1 MSDLWSSGV
10 GGVGNA
16 LIAIG
21 ALGTA
26 SYGLVDVSKALPG
39 GGLSLSGF
47 GEIRKAVTPFASALT
62 VGAGAHWPSIL
73 QSHWVNGGALDDQK
87 AKAKALIRLGLTTAN
102 TATMAAEPSIA
113 GRIDG
118 AAVATTITNMHTGT
132 PLTPVNLNELGRFDA
147 IVSAALDAGFEMAD
161 QRYRACA
168 RALACGL
175 AIGLAEAAAVLI
187 DLQMKKAFDGPDF
200 AIAILIGLV
209 STPLAPVAKDLASA
223 LSTAASAFKAA
234 KG

>member
-16 LIAIG
+16 LIAVG

-47 GEIRKAVTPFASALT
+47 GDIRKAVTPFGSALT
-62 VGAGAHWPSIL
+62 VGAGAHWADVL
-73 QSHWVNGGALDDQK
+73 KSHWVNGGPLDDQK
-87 AKAKALIRLGLTTAN
+87 AKAKALIRLGLTKDSAKTIAR
-102 TATMAAEPSIA
+102 EPSIA
-113 GRIDG
+113 GRVDEAVLVTAIDH
-118 AAVATTITNMHTGT
+118 VNTGT
-132 PLTPVNLNELGRFDA
+132 PLTPVDLNELGRLDA
-147 IVSAALDAGFEMAD
+147 IVSAALDAGFEIAD

-168 RALACGL
+168 RALACAL

-187 DLQMKKAFDGPDF
+187 DAQTGRAFSVADF
-200 AIAILIGLV
+200 TTALLIGLV

-223 LSTAASAFKAA
+223 LSTAASAFKGA

>member
-26 SYGLVDVSKALPG
+26 SYGLVDVTKALPG
-39 GGLSLSGF
+39 GGLSMAGF

-62 VGAGAHWPSIL
+62 VGAGAHWPSVL

-102 TATMAAEPSIA
+102 AATMAAEPSIA

-118 AAVATTITNMHTGT
+118 AALATAVTHMNTGT
-132 PLTPVNLNELGRFDA
+132 PLTPVDLNELGRFDA
-147 IVSAALDAGFEMAD
+147 IVSAALDAGFEIAD
-161 QRYRACA
+161 QRYRAYA
-168 RALACGL
+168 RALAWMM
-175 AIGLAEAAAVLI
+175 AIALAEAAAVLI
-187 DLQMKKAFDGPDF
+187 DRQMNRPFGWSDF
-200 AIAILIGLV
+200 ATAVLIGLV
-209 STPLAPVAKDLASA
+209 ATPLAPVAKDLASA
-223 LSTAASAFKAA
+223 LNTAASAFKAA